1 MITHI
6 IVSNRRLYQVNRELL
21 TIILTPPPHAS
32 LFIFHLQCLL
42 FHTAVMN
49 TVLYGSYQFQFFF
62 GDSGLGQSSK
72 KYFLTVE
79 NNTKVMAKVC
89 YVVRSSTNS
98 RASYIVSSNSSCI
111 NLGRITSS
119 SNHSRQESIFKVYIL
134 VSNLII
140 IELSFSFFFS
150 RREVIPKFRILLCSC
165 QVTTGPS
172 RFCKACRTPLSTWV
186 VMEKMRLSCFR

>member
-21 TIILTPPPHAS
+21 TIILTPPPYAS

-42 FHTAVMN
+42 FHTAVM
-49 TVLYGSYQFQFFF
+49 TTDFYGSYQFQFFF

-79 NNTKVMAKVC
+79 NRTKVMAKVC

-98 RASYIVSSNSSCI
+98 GASYIVSSNSSCI

-119 SNHSRQESIFKVYIL
+119 SNHSMQESIFKVYIL
-134 VSNLII
+134 VSNLTII
-140 IELSFSFFFS
+140 KLTFSFFS
-150 RREVIPKFRILLCSC
+150 L
-165 QVTTGPS
+165 GDN
-172 RFCKACRTPLSTWV
+172 
-186 VMEKMRLSCFR
+186 

>member
-21 TIILTPPPHAS
+21 TIILTPPPYAS

-49 TVLYGSYQFQFFF
+49 TDFYGSYQFQFFF

-79 NNTKVMAKVC
+79 NRTKVMAKVC

-98 RASYIVSSNSSCI
+98 RASYIVSSNSGCI

-119 SNHSRQESIFKVYIL
+119 SNHSMQESIFKVYIL
-134 VSNLII
+134 VSNLTII
-140 IELSFSFFFS
+140 KLTFSFFFS
-150 RREVIPKFRILLCSC
+150 L
-165 QVTTGPS
+165 GDN
-172 RFCKACRTPLSTWV
+172 
-186 VMEKMRLSCFR
+186 

>member
-6 IVSNRRLYQVNRELL
+6 IVSNRRVYQVNRELL
-21 TIILTPPPHAS
+21 TVILTPPPYAS

-42 FHTAVMN
+42 FHTAVMT
-49 TVLYGSYQFQFFF
+49 TVFYGSYQFQFFF
-62 GDSGLGQSSK
+62 GDSALGQSSK

-79 NNTKVMAKVC
+79 NRTKVMAKVC

-98 RASYIVSSNSSCI
+98 RASSIVSSNSGCI

-119 SNHSRQESIFKVYIL
+119 SNHSMQESIFKVYIL

-140 IELSFSFFFS
+140 IKLTFSFFS
-150 RREVIPKFRILLCSC
+150 LGDK
-165 QVTTGPS
+165 
-172 RFCKACRTPLSTWV
+172 
-186 VMEKMRLSCFR
+186 